1 MCCGTMGAARKTVD
15 EKRAAFRQL
24 HAQGCFVLP
33 NPWDVGSARLLQHLG
48 FAALASSSSAFAWT
62 DGRPDYSMALPD
74 VLAHLEKLCAA
85 VDLPVNAD
93 FESGFAR
100 EPQDV
105 AGNVRRAVAT
115 GVAGLSIEDRDLDRP
130 TALHDLPLAVER
142 IRATRAAIDDMGA
155 NVVLVARTEGLLDDP
170 RAVTPAIDRLVAF
183 AAAGA
188 DCLYAPGVRGKED
201 IAAMVR
207 AVAPRPLNVLMSGPG
222 PSLAELAALGV
233 RRVSVGGALA
243 RVAWAA
249 AVAAATEMRVGSFA
263 GLAGAMPG
271 AELDR
276 TFKAFV

>member
-1 MCCGTMGAARKTVD
+1 MVTLRRTVD
-15 EKRAAFRQL
+15 EKRATFRQL

-33 NPWDVGSARLLQHLG
+33 NPWDVGSARMLQRLG
-48 FAALASSSSAFAWT
+48 FAAIASSSSAFAWT
-62 DGRPDYSMALPD
+62 AGRPDNSMALDD
-74 VLAHLEKLCAA
+74 VLAHLESLCGA

-100 EPQDV
+100 DPEGV

-130 TALHDLPLAVER
+130 SDLYDLPLAVER
-142 IRATRAAIDDMGA
+142 IRATRAAIDGLGA
-155 NVVLVARTEGLLDDP
+155 NVVLVARTEGLLADP

-188 DCLYAPGVRGKED
+188 DCLYAPGVRARED
-201 IAAMVR
+201 IAAMAR

-222 PSLAELAALGV
+222 LSLAELAALGV

-249 AVAAATEMRVGSFA
+249 AVAAATEMRAGSFA
-263 GLAGAMPG
+263 GLARAMPSID
-271 AELDR
+271 LDQ
-276 TFKAFV
+276 TFKTFV